1 MMDILEKGIEDGEFN
16 SDWNYT
22 EFAMKAYAMI
32 EGGILVARV
41 SQDISQ
47 MKMLMDILK
56 RELNGHAGETH

>member
-1 MMDILEKGIEDGEFN
+1 
-16 SDWNYT
+16 
-22 EFAMKAYAMI
+22 MKAYAMI

-56 RELNGHAGETH
+56 REINEQAAEV